1 MLTPL
6 DVQKQEFNVKFRG
19 YNADEVDNFVDL
31 VGKDY
36 EVLYKE
42 NAELKQQI
50 KALKNDV
57 EKYKAMEGTLKEA
70 IILAQTT
77 ADDVK
82 KNANEKASNIIA
94 EANNNA
100 AGIVRDADGK
110 LLEKKSELT
119 QLKMEIGKYHA
130 EIKGICNGILEIL
143 NKIE

>member
-94 EANNNA
+94 EANNKA

>member
-6 DVQKQEFNVKFRG
+6 DVQKQEFDVKFRG
-19 YNADEVDNFVDL
+19 YNADEVDNFIDI

-36 EVLYKE
+36 ELLYKE

-50 KALKNDV
+50 KTLKADV
-57 EKYKAMEGTLKEA
+57 EKYQTMEGTLKEA

-82 KNANEKASNIIA
+82 QNANERASNIIA
-94 EANNNA
+94 EANNKASN
-100 AGIVRDADGK
+100 IVKDADSK

-119 QLKMEIGKYHA
+119 QLKMEIGKYQA
-130 EIKGICNGILEIL
+130 EIRGICNGILEIL
-143 NKIE
+143 SKIE

>member
-94 EANNNA
+94 EANNKA

-110 LLEKKSELT
+110 
-119 QLKMEIGKYHA
+119 
-130 EIKGICNGILEIL
+130 
-143 NKIE
+143 